1 MRWRIL
7 VSRSNNEILIGAIE
21 AGGTKFVCA
30 VGTGPGEKLLARQS
44 FPTGGDPAGLL
55 DLVAGWLKEQ
65 EAKFGRLEALGIA
78 SFGPVDLDHSS
89 PTWGYITSTPKAG
102 WQNTDLVGGLRQRFR
117 DLPVGF
123 DTDVNG
129 AALGEQVW
137 GAAQGLSDFIY
148 LTIGTGIGGGGMVG
162 GRMMHGL
169 LHPEMGHM
177 LLPRI
182 LGDSFPGVCPFHGP
196 CWEGL
201 CTGPAMNA
209 RTGAPAETLAADH
222 PVWQIETEYIAMAL
236 ANIIYAVS
244 PRRIVIGGSVRKAG
258 HLGEE
263 RFFALVREKVRKV
276 LNGYLGSPALGEGMD
291 GYIVPPLLGDDAGV
305 CGAIALGQQA
315 L

>member
-1 MRWRIL
+1 M
-7 VSRSNNEILIGAIE
+7 SASANESLIGAIE

-30 VGTGPGEKLLARQS
+30 VGRGPGEQLLARAS
-44 FPTGGDPAGLL
+44 FPTGGDPTVLL
-55 DLVAGWLKEQ
+55 DRVAGWLTEQ
-65 EAKFGRLEALGIA
+65 EAHFGRMAALGIA
-78 SFGPVDLDHSS
+78 SFGPVDLDPAS

-102 WQNTDLVGGLRQRFR
+102 WQYTDLVGGLRQRLR

-137 GAAQGLSDFIY
+137 GAARGLADFVY

-162 GRMMHGL
+162 GQMMHGL

-177 LLPRI
+177 LLPR
-182 LGDSFPGVCPFHGP
+182 LVGDDFIGICPFHGD

-209 RTGAPAETLAADH
+209 RAGAPAETLAADH
-222 PVWQIETEYIAMAL
+222 PAWDLETEYIARAL
-236 ANIIYAVS
+236 ANIIFVLS
-244 PRRIVIGGSVRKAG
+244 PRRIIIGGSVRKAG

-263 RFFALVREKVRKV
+263 RFFAQVRERVRRALK
-276 LNGYLGSPALGEGMD
+276 GYLGSPSLAGEID
-291 GYIVPPLLGDDAGV
+291 QYIVPPVLGDDAGV
-305 CGAIALGQQA
+305 CGAIALGQRA

>member
-1 MRWRIL
+1 MSES
-7 VSRSNNEILIGAIE
+7 SRDGLIGAIE

-30 VGTGPGEKLLARQS
+30 VGRGPGEKLLARVS
-44 FPTGGDPAGLL
+44 FPTGDDSASLL
-55 DLVAGWLKEQ
+55 DRVAAWLAEQ
-65 EAKFGRLEALGIA
+65 ESRHGRLAALGIA
-78 SFGPVDLDHSS
+78 SFGPVDLDPGS
-89 PTWGYITSTPKAG
+89 PTWGHITSTPKIA
-102 WQNTDLVGGLRQRFR
+102 WQYTDLVGGLRGRLR

-129 AALGEQVW
+129 AALGEYAW
-137 GAAQGLSDFIY
+137 GAAQGLDDFIY

-177 LLPRI
+177 VLPRVK
-182 LGDSFPGVCPFHGP
+182 GDDFPGVCPFHGA

-209 RTGAPAETLAADH
+209 RAGAPAETLGADH
-222 PVWQIETEYIAMAL
+222 PVWELETQYIALAL
-236 ANIIYAVS
+236 ENIIYNVS
-244 PRRIVIGGSVRKAG
+244 PRRIIIGGSVRKAG

-263 RFFALVREKVRKV
+263 RFFRMVRTKVREV
-276 LNGYLGSPALGEGMD
+276 LNGYLGSPVLDEGID

-305 CGAIALGQQA
+305 CGAIALGQRA

>member
-1 MRWRIL
+1 

-30 VGTGPGEKLLARQS
+30 VGTGPGERLLARES
-44 FPTGGDPAGLL
+44 FPTGGDPAVLL
-55 DLVAGWLKEQ
+55 DRVAAWLVEQ
-65 EAKFGRLEALGIA
+65 ESRFGQLAALGIA
-78 SFGPVDLDHSS
+78 SFGPVDLDPASQ
-89 PTWGYITSTPKAG
+89 TWGYITSTPKAG
-102 WQNTDLVGGLRQRFR
+102 WQYTNLVGGLRQRLR

-129 AALGEQVW
+129 AALGEHAW
-137 GAAQGLSDFIY
+137 GAARGLDDFIY

-162 GRMMHGL
+162 GQMMHGL

-177 LLPRI
+177 VLPRI
-182 LGDSFPGVCPFHGP
+182 AGDDFPGVCPFHGD

-209 RTGAPAETLAADH
+209 RAGAPAETLAADH
-222 PVWQIETEYIAMAL
+222 PAWELETHYIARAL

-244 PRRIVIGGSVRKAG
+244 PRRIIIGGSVRKAG

-263 RFFALVREKVRKV
+263 RFFRLVRERVRGV
-276 LNGYLGSPALGEGMD
+276 LNGYLGSPALGEGID
-291 GYIVPPLLGDDAGV
+291 DFIVAPLLGDDAGV
-305 CGAIALGQQA
+305 CGAIALGQRA